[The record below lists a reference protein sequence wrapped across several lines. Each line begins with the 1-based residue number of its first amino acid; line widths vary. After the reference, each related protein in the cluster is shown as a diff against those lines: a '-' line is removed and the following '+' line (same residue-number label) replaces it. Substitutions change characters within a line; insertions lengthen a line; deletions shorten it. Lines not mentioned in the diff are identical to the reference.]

1 MNALDLAFTPAL
13 ALAQLIRDRQLS
25 PLDIVQVYLD
35 RIEQLDGQLGSYF
48 TVAAETALAEAK
60 AKTEQLAHLCDP
72 AELPPFFGVPIA
84 IKDLNAVAGLPCT
97 YGVAA
102 LKDNIVAYDDGIVT
116 RIKQAGFII
125 LGKTATSE
133 LGSLPYTEPPGFA
146 PTRNPWHLDYTA
158 GGSSGGSAAAVA
170 AGLCPL
176 AQGSDGGGSIRGPA
190 FCCGLVGIKPTRGRV
205 SHAPVGDYQSGI
217 SANGALA
224 RTVADAA
231 ALLDV
236 MSGYITGDPYW
247 LPNPE
252 PSFLEA
258 TRQPISGLRIAFAF
272 TVSPFPE
279 ASEDCRQVVLET
291 AQRLEALGHLVEP
304 TCLEVQGLI
313 EPFKRV
319 WQAGVGAAGIP
330 LEALSPLNRWIG
342 EQAGTAGQY
351 LQAVQ
356 QMQILARQ
364 IVAFCDRVDV
374 LLLPVYLHPTIR
386 LGEWVDLSPEDTL
399 ERIIN
404 WVAPCPPFNASG
416 LPALTLPVG
425 FDARGLPLGVQLVGR
440 PAAEA
445 TLLSLAAQLEA
456 AHPWHQHRPAFAAA
470 LP

>member
-1 MNALDLAFTPAL
+1 
-13 ALAQLIRDRQLS
+13 
-25 PLDIVQVYLD
+25 
-35 RIEQLDGQLGSYF
+35 
-48 TVAAETALAEAK
+48 
-60 AKTEQLAHLCDP
+60 
-72 AELPPFFGVPIA
+72 
-84 IKDLNAVAGLPCT
+84 
-97 YGVAA
+97 
-102 LKDNIVAYDDGIVT
+102 
-116 RIKQAGFII
+116 
-125 LGKTATSE
+125 
-133 LGSLPYTEPPGFA
+133 
-146 PTRNPWHLDYTA
+146 
-158 GGSSGGSAAAVA
+158 
-170 AGLCPL
+170 
-176 AQGSDGGGSIRGPA
+176 
-190 FCCGLVGIKPTRGRV
+190 VGIKPTRGRV